1 MDETK
6 TVLEDKINSA
16 KKKINFK
23 QLLNIFI
30 IILMLIFALQN
41 LESIR
46 VSLLFL
52 SFEMP
57 LFVLIIAVFAIGFFT
72 SKLFKT
78 S

>member
-1 MDETK
+1 MEETETALLVK
-6 TVLEDKINSA
+6 AEPE
-16 KKKINFK
+16 KKKTRIK
-23 QLLNIFI
+23 QIFNVFI
-30 IILMLIFALQN
+30 FVIMLIFALQN
-41 LESIR
+41 LDNIR

-72 SKLFKT
+72 NKLFGK